1 MIRIGNKQ
9 DSKEFEQ
16 ALYRDNIFF
25 KLSLILINYIY
36 IYICLNP
43 LLSRFLKL
51 MSIYNNKKFRKINK
65 SMKNEHENERHK

>member
-16 ALYRDNIFF
+16 ALYRDTIFF
-25 KLSLILINYIY
+25 KLSLILINVY

>member
-16 ALYRDNIFF
+16 ALNRDTIFF
-25 KLSLILINYIY
+25 KLSLILINY